1 MAADKTYYELHLEKI
16 SASYKLPEYQ
26 YIQLRQSKAFM
37 TKYLGDKIAL
47 SQLAVAACISKFH
60 YIRLFQRVYGVTPR
74 QYLKDLRI
82 SKAKELI
89 KTGTPVA
96 RVCIEVGY
104 DSLPSFSSAF
114 KKGTGLSPKAYYKL
128 YKSNLQ

>member
-16 SASYKLPEYQ
+16 SASYKLAEYQ

-60 YIRLFQRVYGVTPR
+60 YIRLFQRVYGDQFTAFITPNCS
-74 QYLKDLRI
+74 I
-82 SKAKELI
+82 SI
-89 KTGTPVA
+89 
-96 RVCIEVGY
+96 I
-104 DSLPSFSSAF
+104 
-114 KKGTGLSPKAYYKL
+114 
-128 YKSNLQ
+128 